1 MECVEAIRIVEA
13 LMDGFDPVTGEVLP
27 QTSPYNQPEVI
38 RALARALGALE
49 RAQEKERLE
58 RKRSL
63 PPNAGKAWSKEEER
77 QLAEEFDKGMPAN
90 EIAARHART
99 RGSIAAR
106 LVRIGKVSERDEVL

>member
-1 MECVEAIRIVEA
+1 MKNFEAIRIVEA
-13 LMDGFDPVTGEVLP
+13 LIGGFDPVTGEVLP

-38 RALARALGALE
+38 RALARALGALQ

-63 PPNAGKAWSKEEER
+63 PPNAGIRWSKEEER
-77 QLAEEFDKGMPAN
+77 QLADEFDKGMPAK
-90 EIAARHART
+90 EIAARHNRT
-99 RGSIAAR
+99 RGGIAAR